1 MKRIGIIGAMEI
13 EVKHLKEQMQ
23 VTRVVEKASMEFNE
37 GIYLGKEIVVVR
49 SGIGKVNAAMCA
61 QILVDEFQVELII
74 NTGIAGGIAEV
85 VDIGDIV
92 ISKDALQHDM
102 DATGFGYPLGV
113 IPQMESSI
121 FVADSEL
128 VELARTICKEK
139 NPDINTHIGRVV
151 SGDQFISGQEKK
163 QWLGDNFECYCAE
176 MEGAAIAQ
184 VATLNNVKFV
194 IIRAISDK
202 ADNTACEDYPQFEA
216 KAANHAV
223 NLVNGMLAEL

>member
-13 EVKHLKEQMQ
+13 EVKRLKEQMEI
-23 VTRVVEKASMEFNE
+23 TRVVKKASLEFNQ
-37 GIYLGKEIVVVR
+37 GTYLGKELVVVR

-74 NTGIAGGIAEV
+74 NTGIAGGIAEM

-113 IPQMESSI
+113 IPQMEASI

-128 VELARTICKEK
+128 VELASAICKEK
-139 NPDINTHIGRVV
+139 NPDINTHIGRVA
-151 SGDQFISGQEKK
+151 SGDQFISGHEKK
-163 QWLGDNFECYCAE
+163 QWLGDNFACYCAE